1 MTKVHM
7 MSMVNIIVDDDDGD
21 GGFRPGSREYLGFAI
36 FQFKLLELR
45 IETLEIGFS
54 DLKEDNE
61 EILRVLKFLLLHN
74 APLNLTAKTKKSL
87 KERERETKGERNEM
101 AC

>member
-7 MSMVNIIVDDDDGD
+7 MSMVNIIVDDDDDG

-36 FQFKLLELR
+36 FQFKLLEHR

-61 EILRVLKFLLLHN
+61 EILRVLKFLLLRN
-74 APLNLTAKTKKSL
+74 APLNLTAKVFEREKHTQ
-87 KERERETKGERNEM
+87 KEREMRWSVN
-101 AC
+101 

>member
-1 MTKVHM
+1 

-36 FQFKLLELR
+36 FWFKLLELR
-45 IETLEIGFS
+45 IESNRIETLEIGLS

-61 EILRVLKFLLLHN
+61 EIEF
-74 APLNLTAKTKKSL
+74 
-87 KERERETKGERNEM
+87 
-101 AC
+101 